1 MSQLYVNINN
11 IFMKN
16 NHFPKEKRLVRRVA
30 FFFDIFAR
38 ISLGLREDSWIL
50 LSTLHS
56 VCCINTCHVASGKH
70 HCILIK
76 RE

>member
-1 MSQLYVNINN
+1 MLTQRTYL
-11 IFMKN
+11 MKSIAVFQN
-16 NHFPKEKRLVRRVA
+16 KRKSSEKSG
-30 FFFDIFAR
+30 FFFFFFYVFAH

-76 RE
+76 GE